1 MMIIKVFLIVVGA
14 LSMIGIVILAFSIF
28 FIWATGGFR
37 DDNMLYEKY
46 CEERDEEDKI
56 DWSKIQP

>member
-1 MMIIKVFLIVVGA
+1 MMIFKFILIALGV
-14 LSMIGIVILAFSIF
+14 LSMICIIVLAVSCF
-28 FIWATGGFR
+28 FVWVTGGFR
-37 DDNMLYEKY
+37 DDNMLYEQY